1 MARKA
6 SVKAFPVNCGRW
18 FAVAVADINKEQAD
32 KVAAEIGGKGYYVN
46 VASHEDVKK
55 LVADVVADYG
65 RLDVMVNNAGI
76 CRIEPFLGMTDKGL
90 GRHRGHQHQR
100 RLLRDV

>member
-1 MARKA
+1 MTKVAIVTGGAQGIGEGISRQLA
-6 SVKAFPVNCGRW
+6 EDGF
-18 FAVAVADINKEQAD
+18 AVADINKEQAD

-76 CRIEPFLGMTDKGL
+76 CRIEPFLEMTDKGL
-90 GRHRGHQHQR
+90 GRHR
-100 RLLRDV
+100 

>member
-1 MARKA
+1 M
-6 SVKAFPVNCGRW
+6 
-18 FAVAVADINKEQAD
+18 
-32 KVAAEIGGKGYYVN
+32 GGKGYYVN

-76 CRIEPFLGMTDKGL
+76 CRIEPFLEMTDKGL

>member
-1 MARKA
+1 MIKVAIVTGGAQGIGEGISRQLA
-6 SVKAFPVNCGRW
+6 EDGFAV
-18 FAVAVADINKEQAD
+18 AVAVADINKEQAD

-65 RLDVMVNNAGI
+65 RLDVHGQQ
-76 CRIEPFLGMTDKGL
+76 CRHLP
-90 GRHRGHQHQR
+90 HRAFPGDDR
-100 RLLRDV
+100 